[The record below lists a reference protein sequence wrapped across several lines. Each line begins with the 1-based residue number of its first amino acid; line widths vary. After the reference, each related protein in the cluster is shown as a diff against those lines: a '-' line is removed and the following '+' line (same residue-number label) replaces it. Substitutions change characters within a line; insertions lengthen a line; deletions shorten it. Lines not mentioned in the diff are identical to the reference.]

1 MLKFYSNHVRSRL
14 LTSLTLTLTP
24 EAIAT
29 GDMKHAL
36 KISLG
41 LTIVRNIWGKMST
54 QLNIIYNM
62 DQLFKGILRQNY
74 TSLTF
79 IPLILFYFIIAA
91 LDHN

>member
-1 MLKFYSNHVRSRL
+1 
-14 LTSLTLTLTP
+14 
-24 EAIAT
+24 
-29 GDMKHAL
+29 
-36 KISLG
+36 
-41 LTIVRNIWGKMST
+41 MST